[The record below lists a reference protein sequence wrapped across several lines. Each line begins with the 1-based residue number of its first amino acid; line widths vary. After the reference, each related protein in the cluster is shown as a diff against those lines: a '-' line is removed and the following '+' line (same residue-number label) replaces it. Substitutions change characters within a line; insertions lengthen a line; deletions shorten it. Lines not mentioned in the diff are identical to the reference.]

1 MQISLQDVR
10 TVIVLV
16 NRKVATLPKA
26 VVEVLLREVNAL
38 LTGQVKHARVVVDPQ
53 GVPAVQA
60 DLAAAAA
67 ATEAVPDRPA
77 EIRRVALGHLL
88 PHQDQKGMMIGEL
101 VSLQIR

>member
-1 MQISLQDVR
+1 
-10 TVIVLV
+10 VIVLV

-60 DLAAAAA
+60 DLAAAA
-67 ATEAVPDRPA
+67 TEAVPDRPA
-77 EIRRVALGHLL
+77 EIRRVALGHLF